1 MRPLTKEWIQKAEG
15 DLATAHRELRA
26 RKAPN
31 FDAACFHAQQSAEKY
46 LKALLQENAFV
57 FGKTHNLSLI
67 LDLLHERYPRLE
79 LLQPTLAILNAY
91 AVEYRS
97 EGPFL
102 FLLIQRALHLLFKTT
117 TSPFPQFGLIIALPA
132 EPSLIAGS
140 FPPQRLS
147 IDDGWPSRATRQD
160 FDRIVINRYLTEPC
174 RPVGNA

>member
-1 MRPLTKEWIQKAEG
+1 MRPLTTEWIQKAEG

-91 AVEYRS
+91 AVEYRYPGESADKEVARQAVKMAETVKQAVLS
-97 EGPFL
+97 ELGM
-102 FLLIQRALHLLFKTT
+102 
-117 TSPFPQFGLIIALPA
+117 G
-132 EPSLIAGS
+132 
-140 FPPQRLS
+140 
-147 IDDGWPSRATRQD
+147 
-160 FDRIVINRYLTEPC
+160 
-174 RPVGNA
+174 